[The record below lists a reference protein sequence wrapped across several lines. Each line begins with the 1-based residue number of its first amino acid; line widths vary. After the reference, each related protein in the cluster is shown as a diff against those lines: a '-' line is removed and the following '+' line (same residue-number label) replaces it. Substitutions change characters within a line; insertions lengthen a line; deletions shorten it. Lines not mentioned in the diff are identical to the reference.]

1 MHLNP
6 ALVKLD
12 GFWYCAQ
19 MNEGGKLSIVATPIG
34 NMEDITL
41 RALRTLKEA
50 SVIYCE
56 DTRVTKK
63 ILDRYEIKVPLKRL
77 DANTEMTGAKE
88 VINRLTAGERV
99 AYCTDAGT
107 PCISDP
113 GYRLVAAVR
122 QSLGD
127 RFAIEA
133 IPGPSAITAA
143 LSIAGVPA
151 DSFRFMGFL
160 PHKKGRQTA
169 LKAVAAEE
177 GTVVLYES
185 SHRILKLL
193 GELAE
198 VMPER
203 ELIVFR
209 ELTKKFEEVKID
221 RAMHMAPYISTHH
234 PHFTKGEFVV
244 VVR

>member
-1 MHLNP
+1 M
-6 ALVKLD
+6 
-12 GFWYCAQ
+12 
-19 MNEGGKLSIVATPIG
+19 EGGKLSIIATPIG
-34 NMEDITL
+34 NLEDITL

-50 SVIYCE
+50 DVLYCE

-63 ILDRYEIKVPLKRL
+63 LLDRYEIKTPLRRL
-77 DANTEMTGAKE
+77 DANTEAKNATE
-88 VINRLTAGERV
+88 VINRLAAGEKI
-99 AYCTDAGT
+99 AYATDAGT

-122 QSLGD
+122 QALGD
-127 RFAIEA
+127 SFPIEA
-133 IPGPSAITAA
+133 IPGPSALAAA

-151 DSFRFMGFL
+151 DAFVFFGFL

-169 LKAVAAEE
+169 LKEIAAEE
-177 GTVVLYES
+177 RTIVLYES

-203 ELIVFR
+203 EITVVR
-209 ELTKKFEEVKID
+209 EVTKKFEEVQIGTPGGL
-221 RAMHMAPYISTHH
+221 REFFEEYPEHTR
-234 PHFTKGEFVV
+234 GEFVIV
-244 VVR
+244 IRPC